1 LNIDIV
7 MRVPF
12 QRSCLFKKVI
22 ESGTQ
27 KQLLQTYT
35 TMADALKPAL
45 VESGTQQQVLQTY
58 TAMVDVLKPALMEV
72 LQPDNRTSM
81 HSLFAQ

>member
-22 ESGTQ
+22 ESGTH
-27 KQLLQTYT
+27 K
-35 TMADALKPAL
+35 
-45 VESGTQQQVLQTY
+45 QVLQTY

-81 HSLFAQ
+81 HSLFAQVIESG